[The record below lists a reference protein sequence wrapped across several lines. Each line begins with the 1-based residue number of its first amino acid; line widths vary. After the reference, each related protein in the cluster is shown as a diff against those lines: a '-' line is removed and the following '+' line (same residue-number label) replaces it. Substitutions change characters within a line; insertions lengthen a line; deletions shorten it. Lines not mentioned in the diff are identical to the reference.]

1 MSEPT
6 PETTDIDRVRHLIGD
21 LDPDDQALTDAQLQ
35 VYLDLAGDVR
45 LAAADALDVIATS
58 ETLVGK
64 VIRTQDLQTDGPKVA
79 ASLRAHAATLRD
91 QARADDEVD
100 IFDVVY
106 PGPLR
111 RPEATEWPTVTGL

>member
-1 MSEPT
+1 MTEPT
-6 PETTDIDRVRHLIGD
+6 EQVRHLIGD
-21 LDPDDQALTDAQLQ
+21 LDPDPDDQALTDAQIQ
-35 VYLDLAGDVR
+35 VYLDLQDGDVR

-79 ASLRAHAATLRD
+79 ASLRAHAATLRA
-91 QARADDEVD
+91 QAAAADEVD

-111 RPEATEWPTVTGL
+111 HPEATEWPNVTGL